1 MTDYKNSA
9 EGRIVTAKY
18 QYILHLSRPEPSYR
32 HPRMPVAGRAKIFSP
47 FAALRGYEEEI
58 AEEEWKKKRVPK
70 KLLSEEK
77 SLQISALLSHVEKG
91 THLTVRYFKADM
103 RHSATPPL
111 GIYKEISGIVTR
123 IDSVFQKLVI
133 SDGETE
139 TVISFDSLAEIK
151 LPE

>member
-18 QYILHLSRPEPSYR
+18 QDILHLSRPEPSYR

-139 TVISFDSLAEIK
+139 TVISFESLSEIK

>member
-18 QYILHLSRPEPSYR
+18 QDILHLSRPEPSYR
-32 HPRMPVAGRAKIFSP
+32 HPRMPVTGRAKIFSP

>member
-18 QYILHLSRPEPSYR
+18 QDILHLSRPEPSYR

-111 GIYKEISGIVTR
+111 GIYKEVSGIVTR
-123 IDSVFQKLVI
+123 IDSVFQKLII

-139 TVISFDSLAEIK
+139 TVISFESLAEIK

>member
-1 MTDYKNSA
+1 MTDYKNST

-18 QYILHLSRPEPSYR
+18 QDILHLSRPEPSYR

>member
-9 EGRIVTAKY
+9 EGRSVTAKY
-18 QYILHLSRPEPSYR
+18 QDILHLSRPEPSYR

-103 RHSATPPL
+103 RHSATHL
-111 GIYKEISGIVTR
+111 LESIKR
-123 IDSVFQKLVI
+123 FQEL
-133 SDGETE
+133 
-139 TVISFDSLAEIK
+139 
-151 LPE
+151 

>member
-9 EGRIVTAKY
+9 EGRSVTAKY
-18 QYILHLSRPEPSYR
+18 QDILHLSRPEPSYR

-139 TVISFDSLAEIK
+139 TVISFESLAEIK

>member
-1 MTDYKNSA
+1 MTDYKNSV
-9 EGRIVTAKY
+9 EGRSVTAKY
-18 QYILHLSRPEPSYR
+18 QDILHLSRPEPSYR

-133 SDGETE
+133 SDVETE
-139 TVISFDSLAEIK
+139 TVISFESLAEIK

>member
-9 EGRIVTAKY
+9 EGRILTAKY
-18 QYILHLSRPEPSYR
+18 QDILHLSRPEPSYR

-111 GIYKEISGIVTR
+111 GIYKEVSGIVTR
-123 IDSVFQKLVI
+123 IDSVFQKLII

>member
-9 EGRIVTAKY
+9 EGRSVTAKY
-18 QYILHLSRPEPSYR
+18 QDILHLSRPEPSYR

-58 AEEEWKKKRVPK
+58 AEEEWKKKRIPK

-139 TVISFDSLAEIK
+139 TVISFESLAEIK

>member
-18 QYILHLSRPEPSYR
+18 QDILHLSRPEPSYR

-111 GIYKEISGIVTR
+111 GIYKEVSGIVTR

-139 TVISFDSLAEIK
+139 TVISFESLSEIK

>member
-18 QYILHLSRPEPSYR
+18 QDILHLSRPEPSYR
-32 HPRMPVAGRAKIFSP
+32 HPRMPLPAAQRSSHLSP
-47 FAALRGYEEEI
+47 LCAGYEEEI
-58 AEEEWKKKRVPK
+58 AEEEWKKNLVPK

-77 SLQISALLSHVEKG
+77 SLQISVLLSRVEKG
-91 THLTVRYFKADM
+91 SSLSVRFFQEDM
-103 RHSATPPL
+103 HHSDTPPL
-111 GIYKEISGIVTR
+111 GIYKEVSGIVTR

-139 TVISFDSLAEIK
+139 TVISFESLSEIK

>member
-9 EGRIVTAKY
+9 EGRSVTAKY
-18 QYILHLSRPEPSYR
+18 QDILHLSRPEPSYR

-111 GIYKEISGIVTR
+111 GIYKEVSGIVTR
-123 IDSVFQKLVI
+123 IDSVFQKLII

-139 TVISFDSLAEIK
+139 TVISFESLAEIK

>member
-18 QYILHLSRPEPSYR
+18 QDILHLSRPEPSYR

-139 TVISFDSLAEIK
+139 TVISFESLAEIK

>member
-9 EGRIVTAKY
+9 EGRSVTAKY
-18 QYILHLSRPEPSYR
+18 QDILHLSRPEPSYR

-111 GIYKEISGIVTR
+111 GIYKEVSGIVTR
-123 IDSVFQKLVI
+123 IDSVFQKLII